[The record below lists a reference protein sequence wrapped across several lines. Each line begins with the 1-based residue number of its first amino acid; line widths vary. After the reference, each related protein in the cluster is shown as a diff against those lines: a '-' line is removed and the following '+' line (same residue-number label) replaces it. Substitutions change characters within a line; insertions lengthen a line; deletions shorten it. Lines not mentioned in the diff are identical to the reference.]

1 MYIHAC
7 DANKYLVVVLQ
18 NGWLSSFLRV
28 YIKAFQQASDLD
40 DSVEDKLLI
49 GDRPK
54 PHVDSASNMTLNERL
69 AQRPQAELE
78 EVGADVASMNYY
90 TSSNVSWIA
99 YARRTHPP

>member
-1 MYIHAC
+1 M
-7 DANKYLVVVLQ
+7 YLVYDTVSQ
-18 NGWLSSFLRV
+18 NGWLSSFLRI

-54 PHVDSASNMTLNERL
+54 PHFESANNMTLNERL

-78 EVGADVASMNYY
+78 EVLTIRY
-90 TSSNVSWIA
+90 THVDLS
-99 YARRTHPP
+99 